1 MEKILMK
8 TLKSK
13 QFLLLPIL
21 ALLGLGL
28 STDCFGAT
36 STREFF
42 NTTQEQ
48 EDKDGSIFPGGSCS
62 SCTKDGSMFPG
73 GRCERCKTPCKDC
86 QSKPKPKK
94 RRSFIQNYITIQ
106 EDEIYR
112 TVHRECKDFAPIQLE
127 WVDFRI
133 QRGRQFSPYSN
144 KLGNYRFR
152 IFGCRRETK
161 NAILNQGRI
170 MQKDMQFIR
179 IFDDAVGD
187 CYPIVKIPNDVCLE
201 GNNEP
206 TPEYILTAEITDYFM
221 NICDGYDW
229 DESKKENLRTGSAE
243 MTVTW
248 RLMDLSKTNV
258 LWKGTSVGYSEVNE
272 GEYNGELILIERAFA
287 DAVDNLRN
295 LPGFENQLARR
306 VTPEELKEQ
315 RDSLIAMERIE
326 NPIKC
331 QYQQEIKQAELEK
344 KQLGQTDCLQS
355 TCPVCPQCPSCLQ
368 IQEQLQ
374 QQQAGEQITLCENP
388 AVLAEQPLQIQIE
401 DPAQIQTVVQT
412 QPQYQPEQLMLCTDG
427 TAVSQIGGLCSDG
440 TFVEDGGVCPD
451 GSIVQQAGG
460 LCSDGSVVI
469 IEEEA
474 LPTEVETVQIVEEP
488 LEVEIATA
496 EIEENGG
503 STSSG
508 SGIIQTGV
516 NAIAAEAA
524 ISESGDSISSGTNV
538 AVLEE
543 NWVDIPLDEEAP
555 QESIDNRNTT
565 EESFATSKNSLC
577 IVSREPYDSLTPEN
591 LYTIR
596 ASIMEITNAK
606 GKKGAGLIIS
616 DQFVLTS
623 ADLVTKDVNRYDLKT
638 INGVHYTGTVF
649 RINPNKNTA
658 LLLLDEKTLYTPLS
672 LNLDLPEINK
682 DTYMTLGLLDFESG
696 EGYLDNNG
704 KVSGYRYSEEKG
716 AEIIVDTFVQTV
728 TTGGALIDSHGTITG
743 LSNSGKKLEDGPDL
757 FIPIETALK
766 SVGLEICGKAFGPEK
781 EIPQITRPISNAIE
795 TNTGDKSPES
805 MNKKERK

>member
-1 MEKILMK
+1 MK

>member
-1 MEKILMK
+1 MK

-13 QFLLLPIL
+13 QFLLLPVL

-331 QYQQEIKQAELEK
+331 QYQQEIKQAELE
-344 KQLGQTDCLQS
+344 
-355 TCPVCPQCPSCLQ
+355 
-368 IQEQLQ
+368 
-374 QQQAGEQITLCENP
+374 
-388 AVLAEQPLQIQIE
+388 
-401 DPAQIQTVVQT
+401 
-412 QPQYQPEQLMLCTDG
+412 
-427 TAVSQIGGLCSDG
+427 
-440 TFVEDGGVCPD
+440 
-451 GSIVQQAGG
+451 
-460 LCSDGSVVI
+460 
-469 IEEEA
+469 
-474 LPTEVETVQIVEEP
+474 
-488 LEVEIATA
+488 
-496 EIEENGG
+496 
-503 STSSG
+503 
-508 SGIIQTGV
+508 
-516 NAIAAEAA
+516 
-524 ISESGDSISSGTNV
+524 
-538 AVLEE
+538 
-543 NWVDIPLDEEAP
+543 
-555 QESIDNRNTT
+555 
-565 EESFATSKNSLC
+565 
-577 IVSREPYDSLTPEN
+577 
-591 LYTIR
+591 
-596 ASIMEITNAK
+596 
-606 GKKGAGLIIS
+606 
-616 DQFVLTS
+616 
-623 ADLVTKDVNRYDLKT
+623 
-638 INGVHYTGTVF
+638 
-649 RINPNKNTA
+649 
-658 LLLLDEKTLYTPLS
+658 
-672 LNLDLPEINK
+672 
-682 DTYMTLGLLDFESG
+682 
-696 EGYLDNNG
+696 
-704 KVSGYRYSEEKG
+704 
-716 AEIIVDTFVQTV
+716 
-728 TTGGALIDSHGTITG
+728 
-743 LSNSGKKLEDGPDL
+743 
-757 FIPIETALK
+757 
-766 SVGLEICGKAFGPEK
+766 
-781 EIPQITRPISNAIE
+781 
-795 TNTGDKSPES
+795 
-805 MNKKERK
+805 